1 MTITA
6 MPSIQPVPT
15 GIHGMVS
22 RDGLVIK
29 HKNEMEIG
37 GKNTA
42 LTLLYVFCLVKLQ
55 SNVGKKLLC
64 ENRGGNIK
72 KKRILYLITE
82 L

>member
-55 SNVGKKLLC
+55 SCVGKKMLC
-64 ENRGGNIK
+64 ENGGEK
-72 KKRILYLITE
+72 HKKRKGFYT
-82 L
+82 

>member
-55 SNVGKKLLC
+55 SCV
-64 ENRGGNIK
+64 
-72 KKRILYLITE
+72 
-82 L
+82 